1 MGSPGWVVSGS
12 SRRAVPSHTAPPT
25 VTPGGQSRAAT
36 RGARLVRCPGT
47 HSSGSSACTLARP
60 PAAREA
66 SPALNLAAPDVCI
79 PPRRARGALPT
90 CRLRSAIRSP
100 RCSVAA
106 TPTPQDSPGPGGTPG
121 HLLPETPFVLL
132 PPPGPSLPSTH
143 PGCKRPCRQRQS
155 AAPSHEH
162 CGAPPR
168 VQCGAPPARGQSRE
182 RSRRRARA
190 RLEGRA
196 ERRRGARAT
205 PTRARPRGSRG
216 QSARAG
222 GAEPSAGL
230 VHWPGAH
237 RPTGGGGIPPRSQ
250 VCKLGQKTAAH
261 RWRKRGN
268 SGPVRA
274 AGSHGGSTA
283 ICLLR
288 LQVPSCAR
296 PRLLQAVYFTVA
308 QQLRVLTSTTERQRP
323 GQISLPIVPCGE
335 TPLGLRAG
343 APNPKSFDFCHGE
356 LRLGWKMGG
365 RQAGR
370 QNLHS
375 TRELRCEDR
384 RKPRAKQNST
394 MSNLFSK

>member
-1 MGSPGWVVSGS
+1 MA
-12 SRRAVPSHTAPPT
+12 RQ
-25 VTPGGQSRAAT
+25 VTYSQ
-36 RGARLVRCPGT
+36 
-47 HSSGSSACTLARP
+47 
-60 PAAREA
+60 
-66 SPALNLAAPDVCI
+66 NL
-79 PPRRARGALPT
+79 
-90 CRLRSAIRSP
+90 
-100 RCSVAA
+100 
-106 TPTPQDSPGPGGTPG
+106 
-121 HLLPETPFVLL
+121 LLCFI
-132 PPPGPSLPSTH
+132 PPGPSPTPHSPGLHASLPSE
-143 PGCKRPCRQRQS
+143 
-155 AAPSHEH
+155 AARCPIPRTLRR
-162 CGAPPR
+162 PPR

-196 ERRRGARAT
+196 GRGARAT

-237 RPTGGGGIPPRSQ
+237 RPTRGGSWGGIPPRSQ

-308 QQLRVLTSTTERQRP
+308 QQLRVLTSTAERQRP
-323 GQISLPIVPCGE
+323 GQISFPIVPCGE
-335 TPLGLRAG
+335 TPPLGLRAG

-370 QNLHS
+370 
-375 TRELRCEDR
+375 TCIR
-384 RKPRAKQNST
+384 RGNYDVRIEENPEESKILPCQTFSL
-394 MSNLFSK
+394 SNTTQTHTPPTHTHR